1 MIQIDMDMP
10 KCCSECP
17 LEICDDFDLSPE
29 CVLIYKGYTKYVR
42 ADGRLA
48 ECPLKGADDE
58 V

>member
-17 LEICDDFDLSPE
+17 LEICDDFDLSHE

-42 ADGRLA
+42 AGGRLA
-48 ECPLKGADDE
+48 ECPLKGAYDD
-58 V
+58 